1 MLVPEGEQQIRGR
14 VRLITWRTGTAL
26 AVVLFIAGCGTSS
39 QENATA
45 PTPSKTAASAT
56 DAPAA
61 TDEPAAGEAPDDG
74 EMTAA
79 YEAATT
85 PEAQNGRQIMEQA
98 ELLEGLAATVNETF
112 NLPND
117 VRLLG
122 QQCGDPNAFWDP
134 SEQAVVLC
142 YEDADFA
149 ETVFAADGDPDPVDA
164 ALNAE
169 IGSFYHE
176 LGHMLVDLYDLPI
189 TGREEDVA
197 DQLAAFVLLAENED
211 GSIDP
216 ESVKAVR
223 DFAGEFR
230 AFAEQEG
237 EVGESQFAGGHSLN
251 QTRMYNLLCW
261 AYGADPDANASI
273 VGDGELPQDRA
284 ELCEDEYAKIE
295 YGWATLLEPYVKD

>member
-1 MLVPEGEQQIRGR
+1 MIARRMTLVFA
-14 VRLITWRTGTAL
+14 TAL
-26 AVVLFIAGCGTSS
+26 LLAGCGGAAPEEKSS
-39 QENATA
+39 PSTQSDAAVTAT
-45 PTPSKTAASAT
+45 T
-56 DAPAA
+56 DSPDV
-61 TDEPAAGEAPDDG
+61 DEAVDNG
-74 EMTAA
+74 EMTAF
-79 YEAATT
+79 YEPAST
-85 PEAQNGRQIMEQA
+85 PEAENGRNLMEGAQ
-98 ELLEGLAATVNETF
+98 LLEGLAQQVNETF

-134 SEQAVVLC
+134 NEQAVVLC

-149 ETVFAADGDPDPVDA
+149 ETVFAKDGDPDPVDS

-176 LGHMLVDLYDLPI
+176 LGHMMIDLYDLPF

-197 DQLAAFVLLAENED
+197 DQLAAFVMLAENDD

-216 ESVKAVR
+216 HSVKVVR

-230 AFAEQEG
+230 AFAEDEG
-237 EVGESQFAGGHSLN
+237 EVGESQFSGGHSLN

-261 AYGADPDANASI
+261 AYGADPEANASI
-273 VGDGELPQDRA
+273 VDDGELPSDRG
-284 ELCEDEYAKIE
+284 EMCEDEYAKMQ
-295 YGWATLLEPYVKD
+295 YGWASLLDPYMK

>member
-1 MLVPEGEQQIRGR
+1 V
-14 VRLITWRTGTAL
+14 ITRRTG
-26 AVVLFIAGCGTSS
+26 AVFAAVLVLAGCGTSPS
-39 QENATA
+39 ENADA
-45 PTPSKTAASAT
+45 PTPSKTDPASST
-56 DAPAA
+56 DAPDVEEAA
-61 TDEPAAGEAPDDG
+61 DDG
-74 EMTAA
+74 EMTVV
-79 YEAATT
+79 YEAAST
-85 PEAQNGRQIMEQA
+85 PESENGRNLMEQA
-98 ELLEGLAATVNETF
+98 ELLEGLAAMVNETF
-112 NLPND
+112 NLPHD

-122 QQCGDPNAFWDP
+122 QECGDPNAFWDP

-149 ETVFAADGDPDPVDA
+149 ENVFAAAGDPDPVDA

-176 LGHMLVDLYDLPI
+176 LGHMLIDLYDLPI

-197 DQLAAFVLLAENED
+197 DQLAAFVLLAENDD

-261 AYGADPDANASI
+261 AYGADPEANASI
-273 VGDGELPQDRA
+273 VDDGELPPDRA
-284 ELCEDEYAKIE
+284 ELCEDEYAKVE
-295 YGWATLLEPYVKD
+295 YGWATLLDPYVK

>member
-1 MLVPEGEQQIRGR
+1 VITARTVAVFAAVLV
-14 VRLITWRTGTAL
+14 L
-26 AVVLFIAGCGTSS
+26 AGCGSS
-39 QENATA
+39 PKENSAA
-45 PTPSKTAASAT
+45 PTPSTTAASAT
-56 DAPAA
+56 DAPAV
-61 TDEPAAGEAPDDG
+61 DEAPDDG
-74 EMTAA
+74 EMTAS

-85 PEAQNGRQIMEQA
+85 PEAQNGRKIMEQA
-98 ELLEGLAATVNETF
+98 ELLEALAATVNETF
-112 NLPND
+112 NLPHD

-122 QQCGDPNAFWDP
+122 QQCDDPNAFWDP

-169 IGSFYHE
+169 IGSFFHE
-176 LGHMLVDLYDLPI
+176 LGHMLIDLYDLPI

-197 DQLAAFVLLAENED
+197 DQLAAFVLLAENDD
-211 GSIDP
+211 GSVDS
-216 ESVKAVR
+216 EAVKAVR

-230 AFAEQEG
+230 AFADQEG

-261 AYGADPDANASI
+261 AYGADPEAHASI
-273 VGDGELPQDRA
+273 VDDGELPQDRA
-284 ELCEDEYAKIE
+284 ELCEDEYVKMQH
-295 YGWATLLEPYVKD
+295 GWATLLDPYVK

>member
-1 MLVPEGEQQIRGR
+1 MLV
-14 VRLITWRTGTAL
+14 LT
-26 AVVLFIAGCGTSS
+26 GCGASPE
-39 QENATA
+39 ENAAA
-45 PTPSKTAASAT
+45 PTPSKTAPSSST
-56 DAPAA
+56 DAAA
-61 TDEPAAGEAPDDG
+61 ANEAADDG
-74 EMTAA
+74 EMTAI
-79 YEAATT
+79 YEAAST
-85 PEAQNGRQIMEQA
+85 PEATNGRNLMEQA
-98 ELLEGLAATVNETF
+98 ELLEALAAMVNETF

-117 VRLLG
+117 VQLLG

-134 SEQAVVLC
+134 GEQAVVLC

-149 ETVFAADGDPDPVDA
+149 ENVFATAGDPDPVDA

-176 LGHMLVDLYDLPI
+176 LGHMLIDLYDLPI

-197 DQLAAFVLLAENED
+197 DQLAAFVLLAENDD

-261 AYGADPDANASI
+261 AYGADPEAHASI
-273 VGDGELPQDRA
+273 VDDGELPQDRA
-284 ELCEDEYAKIE
+284 ELCEDEYTKVE
-295 YGWATLLEPYVKD
+295 HGWATLLDPYVK

>member
-1 MLVPEGEQQIRGR
+1 MLVPTGGREVRGR
-14 VRLITWRTGTAL
+14 NVVIAWRAGGVFAAAL
-26 AVVLFIAGCGTSS
+26 LLAGCGSAPEQNSS
-39 QENATA
+39 APTQSDTATA
-45 PTPSKTAASAT
+45 TAT
-56 DAPAA
+56 DAPAIDEA
-61 TDEPAAGEAPDDG
+61 TDEG
-74 EMTAA
+74 EMTVA
-79 YEAATT
+79 YEEAST
-85 PEAQNGRQIMEQA
+85 PEAENGRRLMEDA
-98 ELLEGLAATVNETF
+98 ELLQGLAASVNETF
-112 NLPND
+112 NLPSD

-149 ETVFAADGDPDPVDA
+149 ENVFAENGDPDPVDA

-176 LGHMLVDLYDLPI
+176 LGHMLIDLYDLPI

-197 DQLAAFVLLAENED
+197 DQLAAFVLLSED
-211 GSIDP
+211 DTGTVDP
-216 ESVKAVR
+216 ESVKVVR

-261 AYGADPDANASI
+261 AYGADPEGNAGM
-273 VGDGELPQDRA
+273 VDNGELPQDRA
-284 ELCEDEYAKIE
+284 ELCEDEYSKMQ
-295 YGWATLLEPYVKD
+295 YGWATLLDPYVK

>member
-1 MLVPEGEQQIRGR
+1 MGLGVAAALML
-14 VRLITWRTGTAL
+14 
-26 AVVLFIAGCGTSS
+26 AGCGTSS
-39 QENATA
+39 EGNTASPTQSGSATA
-45 PTPSKTAASAT
+45 PTSDASTAEE
-56 DAPAA
+56 AA
-61 TDEPAAGEAPDDG
+61 DQG
-74 EMTAA
+74 EMTTA
-79 YEAATT
+79 YEAAST
-85 PEAQNGRQIMEQA
+85 PEAESGRNLMENAQ
-98 ELLEGLAATVNETF
+98 LLEGLAATVNETF

-117 VRLLG
+117 VSLLG

-134 SEQAVVLC
+134 NEQAVVLC

-149 ETVFAADGDPDPVDA
+149 ETVFTENGDPDPVDA

-176 LGHMLVDLYDLPI
+176 VGHMLIDLYDLPI

-197 DQLAAFVLLAENED
+197 DQLAAFVLLAENDD
-211 GSIDP
+211 GSVDP
-216 ESVKAVR
+216 ESVKVVR

-237 EVGESQFAGGHSLN
+237 EVGEAQFAGGHSLN

-273 VGDGELPQDRA
+273 VDDGELPRDRA
-284 ELCEDEYAKIE
+284 ELCEDEYAKMQ
-295 YGWATLLEPYVKD
+295 YGWATLLDPYVK

>member
-1 MLVPEGEQQIRGR
+1 LAGCSSSPGEKTAPPMQS
-14 VRLITWRTGTAL
+14 GTA
-26 AVVLFIAGCGTSS
+26 A
-39 QENATA
+39 ATA
-45 PTPSKTAASAT
+45 TADPTAEEAA
-56 DAPAA
+56 DL
-61 TDEPAAGEAPDDG
+61 G

-79 YEAATT
+79 YEAAAT
-85 PEAQNGRQIMEQA
+85 PEAESGRRLMENAQ
-98 ELLEGLAATVNETF
+98 LLEALAATVNETF

-134 SEQAVVLC
+134 NEQAVVLC

-149 ETVFAADGDPDPVDA
+149 VTVFAENGDPDPVDA

-176 LGHMLVDLYDLPI
+176 LGHMLIDLYDLPI

-197 DQLAAFVLLAENED
+197 DQLAAFVMLAENDD

-216 ESVKAVR
+216 QSVKVVR
-223 DFAGEFR
+223 DFVGEFR

-237 EVGESQFAGGHSLN
+237 EIDESQFAGGHSLN

-261 AYGADPDANASI
+261 AYGADPETNAGI
-273 VGDGELPQDRA
+273 VDDGELPQGRA
-284 ELCEDEYAKIE
+284 DSCEDEYAKMQR
-295 YGWATLLEPYVKD
+295 GWATLLDPYVK